1 MGGMAELVSSAPGL
15 LTSMGKYMA
24 RNLDNRLGKLEAAW
38 IGPLMGRRAA
48 LISQLVNCIITTF
61 KPEFIERCAGFFTDP
76 LSVNA
81 EDRARIEH
89 MPIPDDL
96 KAGIIST
103 HEQLADLGVPGFT
116 R

>member
-1 MGGMAELVSSAPGL
+1 
-15 LTSMGKYMA
+15 MA
-24 RNLDNRLGKLEAAW
+24 RNLDNRLGKLEAAK

-48 LISQLVNCIITTF
+48 LISQLANCIIATF

-96 KAGIIST
+96 KAGLFQRMSNWLTWVCRALRGERVST
-103 HEQLADLGVPGFT
+103 NGQRWAIDTTT
-116 R
+116 RASD